1 MVEYI
6 SIYDRPKKKTG
17 RPKGTCKFT
26 DEERKER
33 VRIRSK
39 SYYDA
44 NAGKER
50 ERKRLEYQAK
60 KELFKIIFIY
70 SCCIFIF

>member
-1 MVEYI
+1 MEQSTQTMDEYI
-6 SIYDRPKKKTG
+6 SIYDKPKKKTG

-44 NAGKER
+44 NTEKEK
-50 ERKRLEYQAK
+50 ERKRLYYIRKREEATTN
-60 KELFKIIFIY
+60 IV
-70 SCCIFIF
+70 

>member
-1 MVEYI
+1 M
-6 SIYDRPKKKTG
+6 G

-44 NAGKER
+44 NTEKEK
-50 ERKRLEYQAK
+50 ERKRLYYIRKREEATTN
-60 KELFKIIFIY
+60 IV
-70 SCCIFIF
+70 